1 MFESFQKSLKS
12 IFKCKTNK
20 NALDEIKLIF
30 TVSSLLDN
38 FLDDDYIK
46 VLQNVKTNEL
56 LNMIQIIDFTDK
68 TNIYSFVEDN
78 NNNIIEKLTINS
90 YLFYILNQF
99 NSSIGKN
106 MIKVNY
112 NSSGYSQCSMLSMIT
127 LKNLKDEF
135 RLIKQRWGLKIGF
148 KTDFRAVTNILT
160 KITCYNEINLFGDFK
175 KERNIDNDPN
185 YYQRMILSMNMKHER
200 FCHTLVSI
208 NIFTGNIV
216 GSPGEYLDFEEK
228 SKIELVTKGK
238 QESGNAFEYL
248 ITRDIDFIK
257 FLKNP
262 PKIYNYKIFFSFHI
276 WINNTMD
283 ELFEVYKNLSYNKTI
298 VKRHN
303 SKVSEKEENDKINR
317 NISKKDKISDDND
330 NISKTLKI
338 CKNDYCDIF
347 SKKDMFLKKIVNKK
361 LNKKFKFTF

>member
-1 MFESFQKSLKS
+1 MKENCYLFIRQNIENLKEKGKNLIFYFSYAILIQKLKEIKFIDYFDKIIAMFESFQKSLKS

-185 YYQRMILSMNMKHER
+185 YYQRMILSINMKHER

-208 NIFTGNIV
+208 NIFTGNMV
-216 GSPGEYLDFEEK
+216 GSPREYLDFEEK
-228 SKIELVTKGK
+228 SKIKLIAKGK
-238 QESGNAFEYL
+238 EESENAFEYL

-257 FLKNP
+257 FQKNP
-262 PKIYNYKIFFSFHI
+262 PKIYNYKIFFSFQI

-283 ELFEVYKNLSYNKTI
+283 ELFEVYKNLSYNKI
-298 VKRHN
+298 KG
-303 SKVSEKEENDKINR
+303 
-317 NISKKDKISDDND
+317 
-330 NISKTLKI
+330 
-338 CKNDYCDIF
+338 
-347 SKKDMFLKKIVNKK
+347 
-361 LNKKFKFTF
+361 

>member
-1 MFESFQKSLKS
+1 MKENCYLFIRQNIENLKEKGKNLIFYFSYAILIQKLKEIKFIDYFDKIITMFESFQKSLKS

-78 NNNIIEKLTINS
+78 NNNIIEKLTNNS

-135 RLIKQRWGLKIGF
+135 RLIKQRWGLKI
-148 KTDFRAVTNILT
+148 
-160 KITCYNEINLFGDFK
+160 
-175 KERNIDNDPN
+175 
-185 YYQRMILSMNMKHER
+185 
-200 FCHTLVSI
+200 
-208 NIFTGNIV
+208 
-216 GSPGEYLDFEEK
+216 
-228 SKIELVTKGK
+228 
-238 QESGNAFEYL
+238 
-248 ITRDIDFIK
+248 
-257 FLKNP
+257 
-262 PKIYNYKIFFSFHI
+262 
-276 WINNTMD
+276 
-283 ELFEVYKNLSYNKTI
+283 
-298 VKRHN
+298 
-303 SKVSEKEENDKINR
+303 
-317 NISKKDKISDDND
+317 
-330 NISKTLKI
+330 
-338 CKNDYCDIF
+338 
-347 SKKDMFLKKIVNKK
+347 
-361 LNKKFKFTF
+361 